1 MSEPSQ
7 GPVLRIVAGNPTPEE
22 VAVVVSVL
30 SAVASAGSSPAEP
43 LAVRSWTSKARALG
57 TWADPGPTRWR
68 DSGLP
73 R

>member
-1 MSEPSQ
+1 MSEPNQ

-30 SAVASAGSSPAEP
+30 SAVASSSSSPPEP
-43 LAVRSWTSKARALG
+43 IQLRSWTSKARRLR
-57 TWADPGPTRWR
+57 TWANPGPTRWR